1 MSISAGKLQQ
11 WVQVTHE
18 MISDVGATEGQLE
31 NEENLYHGMN
41 EASCPGNCHQ
51 KDTESMVHDRRI
63 MQGFTDGHI
72 AVVGHGTEDNHLHP
86 SKEVLSKE
94 LGHAAFKEMVF
105 LQRREST
112 IIFGTMTEEK
122 HASRKDRK
130 AKKKYMGE
138 PQSAGLLLMVTTI
151 SKLPRR
157 LQCK

>member
-72 AVVGHGTEDNHLHP
+72 AVVGHGTEDNHLHH

-94 LGHAAFKEMVF
+94 LGHAAFKRNGFPPKERVYNH
-105 LQRREST
+105 LWDNDRGEACIQEGQKSQ
-112 IIFGTMTEEK
+112 EEV
-122 HASRKDRK
+122 HGGAPECWAATD
-130 AKKKYMGE
+130 GHHN
-138 PQSAGLLLMVTTI
+138 
-151 SKLPRR
+151 
-157 LQCK
+157 